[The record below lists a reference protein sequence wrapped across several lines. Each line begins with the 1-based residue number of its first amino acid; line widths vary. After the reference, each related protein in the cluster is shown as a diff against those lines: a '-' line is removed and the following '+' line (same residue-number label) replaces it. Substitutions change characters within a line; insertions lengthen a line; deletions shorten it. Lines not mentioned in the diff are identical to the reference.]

1 MKASNITN
9 FKSRLQFLKK
19 RLTNRPDTEH
29 EQAFFRVA
37 ITVLVLFYL
46 SGLSLFGT
54 PSESVVHGLIILS
67 LFLFFSLTMI
77 AAIILNPGIS
87 ITRRIVCMVGD
98 MSVISYLHYHYG
110 ETTAP
115 FYIIYLWVSSGYG
128 LRYGNRYLA
137 AATALAAIGFFMV
150 VRYNK
155 DWRDAQNMG
164 WGLLI
169 GLVVLPMYI
178 ASLLAKLSRALEAA
192 EEANTAKSR
201 FLANISHEIRTPING
216 VIGLLE
222 LLNNTLLTDKQ
233 RSMVNGAQS
242 SAATLHHLIENVLD
256 ISKIEAESLVMTNEL
271 FDLHAMVNGVVGLFE
286 YAALDKRL
294 ELIRRIESQVPSHV
308 YGDEFRLRQVLVN
321 LVGNAIKFTNEG
333 RVEVQLCVVEKTEEY
348 ATLKLLVSDTGIGIS
363 EEAQAFIFEPFR
375 QEDERIT
382 RHFGGTG
389 LGMSIA
395 KQLIGLMGGTIK
407 VASVAG
413 IGSTFTV
420 NIGLKY
426 ANNTAIK
433 ALRYPG
439 GVKIISQKPHIITR
453 VRECLKEWAVECTVD
468 TRLGIS
474 VNESAVIVDED
485 VIPDTTL
492 LFAQYP
498 NLRNRDVILYS
509 EHRSE
514 NDAWKYGY
522 SACVT
527 DLNNLE
533 LLYTVMH
540 SLQRSTFDFDEHK
553 HGITEQGGN
562 TARIL
567 VADDN
572 RVNQEVT
579 RSFLE
584 QAGHTVS
591 VFSDG
596 QSALDA
602 LTSSDYDL
610 AIIDMMMPGQS
621 GLDVIKLYRHVT
633 GNRELPFIIL
643 TANVSADSRKSV
655 ESIGAKYLTKPLRGI
670 QLQKSV
676 DEILGQRISSN
687 RADTDSGSD
696 NHKIFQ
702 LPVSESNLIDDS
714 TFSELVTLLGKGPR
728 LIKLVDDFCH
738 DTESLLCEMRQAY
751 REHDWLR
758 ASDIAHGIKGSSY
771 GIGAIEL
778 AREARELESEMLKPK
793 PLEVAERLMRLESAY
808 GAVQQTLKKRTAPI
822 TDSGGVI

>member
-1 MKASNITN
+1 MDVSDIMP
-9 FKSRLQFLKK
+9 FKSQIKFLKT
-19 RLTNRPDTEH
+19 RLAHRPDTEH

-46 SGLSLFGT
+46 SGLSLFGVQ
-54 PSESVVHGLIILS
+54 SESVVHGLVVLS

-77 AAIILNPGIS
+77 AAIVVKPGIS

-98 MSVISYLHYHYG
+98 MSVISYLHYYYG

-137 AATALAAIGFFMV
+137 AATALAAIGFFIV
-150 VRYNK
+150 VRYND

-169 GLVVLPMYI
+169 GLIVLPMYI

-271 FDLHAMVNGVVGLFE
+271 FDLHSMVNGVVGLFE
-286 YAALDKRL
+286 YSALDKRL
-294 ELIRRIESQVPSHV
+294 ELIRRIDTHVPSQV

-333 RVEVQLCVVEKTEEY
+333 RVEVQLHVVDKTEEY
-348 ATLKLLVSDTGIGIS
+348 VTLKLLVSDTGIGIS

-382 RHFGGTG
+382 RSFGGTG

-395 KQLIGLMGGTIK
+395 KQLIELMGGTIK
-407 VASVAG
+407 VESITGV
-413 IGSTFTV
+413 GSTFTV
-420 NIGLKY
+420 EIRMKY
-426 ANNTAIK
+426 VKHPIVK
-433 ALRYPG
+433 ALHYPG

-453 VRECLKEWAVECTVD
+453 AREYLKEWAVECSVD
-468 TRLGIS
+468 TRLGIP
-474 VNESAVIVDED
+474 VNESVVIIDED
-485 VIPDTTL
+485 VVPDISQ
-492 LFAQYP
+492 LFVQYP
-498 NLRNRDVILYS
+498 SLRNRDVILYS
-509 EHRSE
+509 EHLSE
-514 NDAWKYGY
+514 IDAWKFGY
-522 SACVT
+522 STCVA
-527 DLNNLE
+527 DLNDLE

-540 SLQRSTFDFDEHK
+540 SLQRSSFDFE
-553 HGITEQGGN
+553 EQKYGTSEPGSGA
-562 TARIL
+562 ARIL

-584 QAGHTVS
+584 QVGHTVS

-602 LTSSDYDL
+602 LTSDEYDL

-621 GLDVIKLYRHVT
+621 GLDVIKLYRHIT

-655 ESIGAKYLTKPLRGI
+655 ESIGAKYLTKPLRGN
-670 QLQKSV
+670 QLQKAV
-676 DEILGQRISSN
+676 EDILGQRATSN
-687 RADTDSGSD
+687 VKDTNSDSDDS
-696 NHKIFQ
+696 KIFQ
-702 LPVSESNLIDDS
+702 LPISESNLIDDS

-728 LIKLVDDFCH
+728 LIKLIEDFCH
-738 DTESLLCEMRQAY
+738 DTESLLGDMRQAY
-751 REHDWLR
+751 REHDWMR

-778 AREARELESEMLKPK
+778 AKEARELESEMLKPNPK
-793 PLEVAERLMRLESAY
+793 EVIERLKRLESSY
-808 GAVQQTLKKRTAPI
+808 GAVQQALKKRTAPI
-822 TDSGGVI
+822 TDSGGVF